1 MDARARFA
9 ELARSPDE
17 EIDLAEAALV
27 IASEAYP
34 ALEPGAYLD
43 RLDALA
49 EQAASRLEG
58 RDARERAH
66 AWCRFLHR
74 ENGFRGNREDYYDP
88 RNSFLNDVLDRRLG
102 IPITLALV
110 YMEVARRLG
119 EPVLGIGFPGHFL
132 AKYAGDEEIVMDPFD
147 GAILSEAD
155 CRGLL
160 RRALGDHAPFDRCYL
175 RAATR
180 REILVRM
187 LRNLKHAAVAR
198 DDVKDA
204 VACCDRILLLW
215 PDCAAEYR
223 DRGVLYQRLECFR
236 AARADLE
243 RFLALAPDDP
253 CADAVRDTLDAICV
267 RARHLH

>member
-1 MDARARFA
+1 MDARARFE
-9 ELARSPDE
+9 ELARSPDDG
-17 EIDLAEAALV
+17 IDLAEAALV

-34 ALEPGAYLD
+34 ALDPGAYLE

-49 EQAASRLEG
+49 AQAASRLRG
-58 RDARERAH
+58 DSRERTQAL
-66 AWCRFLHR
+66 CRFLHR

-88 RNSFLNDVLDRRLG
+88 RNSFLNDVLDRGLG

-110 YMEVARRLG
+110 YMEVARRLA
-119 EPVLGIGFPGHFL
+119 EPVQGVGFPGHFL
-132 AKYAGDEEIVMDPFD
+132 VKYAGDEEIVIDPFD
-147 GAILSEAD
+147 GAILSETD
-155 CRGLL
+155 CRLLL
-160 RRALGDHAPFDRCYL
+160 RRALGDHACFDRRYL
-175 RAATR
+175 RPATT

-187 LRNLKHAAVAR
+187 LRNLKHVAVAGDR
-198 DDVKDA
+198 LNDA

-223 DRGVLYQRLECFR
+223 DRGVLHQRLECFR

-253 CADAVRDTLDAICV
+253 SAGAVRDTLDAVCAC
-267 RARHLH
+267 ARHLH